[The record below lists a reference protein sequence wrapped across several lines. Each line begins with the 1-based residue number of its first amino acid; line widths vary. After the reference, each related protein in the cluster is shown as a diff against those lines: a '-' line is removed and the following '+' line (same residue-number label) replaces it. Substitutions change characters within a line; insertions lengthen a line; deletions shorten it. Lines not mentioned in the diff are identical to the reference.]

1 MKGLL
6 KFIGTLG
13 LLYGVSSG
21 MAARAQE
28 TGAREDT
35 TQVRTIPLWGHVKD
49 GFTYA
54 ALHGTF
60 VTLMRED
67 STVVDTMHVQCFNP
81 GTPQEDTYYK
91 FDVPARWAR
100 YIIKAEHPDYYP
112 EYVDCTVR
120 YVARNPY
127 VDARYHEMRR
137 RPYASFADRSLG
149 EVVVKATKIRVAYRG
164 DTVVYNAD
172 AFNLSE
178 GAMLNEL
185 VRQLPGAELKPNGE
199 IYVNGRK
206 VDYLTL
212 NGTDFF
218 KGDNRKMLDNL
229 PAFTVQQVKV
239 YDKTTDRSEFLGYDT
254 EKKAYVMDVSLK
266 REYNTGY
273 MANVAAGGGT
283 DSRYAGRAFGLRYSD
298 RSRVTLFGGMNN
310 TNVYNDRPGEN
321 GEWPEESL
329 TNGEFVTRQA
339 GGEFFWQNKAKGIEN
354 NLTANAEWSDR
365 DVNRKSA
372 TEAYLPQGNRY
383 TRSSS
388 LQDVDYMGVNANN
401 WLTWKTKDHLLTVH
415 SYVGYDRT
423 DTHGYARDAA
433 FDADPSAVGGI
444 DEVLDSAF
452 LLPSSGSARMRWLNR
467 SSTRSLF
474 EEWKYNVGHDM
485 MWDAKLPWGD
495 NLQLRFTGSLSRT
508 ENDRFEHYLLDYAS
522 SRSEADRRNRYD
534 RGRRRN
540 YYYQPSAE
548 YTFNFPNDWHFL
560 TYYIYKQDYR
570 SDSSPRY
577 RLDSLAGWEVGA
589 ARHLG
594 ELPSARELSAAL
606 DVPNSYYRH
615 DLSRVHT
622 LGLRTFYS
630 RRTEDKYV
638 WFNFHLPF
646 TQSKEDMRYRR
657 EAIDAGLQR
666 RVFRVQP
673 DFTYLVYWFG
683 GTRYFRTFMVN
694 ADMALG
700 TPDLVNRLS
709 VRDASDPL
717 HVRVG
722 NPYLQNS
729 WRYNFRT
736 GFLHRSPEKKWFTQV
751 NVNAWLGV
759 NDVAQGFSYNSE
771 TGVYTYRPQ
780 NVDGNRGVNGSLAFQ
795 KEGMAEYWNVGANLN
810 YDFHRSVDLSSVE
823 GMTESVLSK
832 VHNHET
838 KACLST
844 GYQRGSLTLN
854 VGCDATYR
862 HADGSRADFNTVD
875 AFDFRYGLLGEYTM
889 PWKIHLST
897 RLNMYSRRGYDEAA
911 MNTDY
916 LIWNASL
923 SRSFLKDRL
932 MVKVEGVDLLRQMRS
947 VYMDVNVQGKT
958 ETYYN
963 IVKGYYMLT
972 LGWKLTRNPKKR
984 E

>member
-35 TQVRTIPLWGHVKD
+35 AQVRTIPLWGHVKD
-49 GFTYA
+49 GFTYT

-67 STVVDTMHVQCFNP
+67 STVVDTMHVQCFNS

-91 FDVPARWAR
+91 FDVPARRAR

-127 VDARYHEMRR
+127 VDARHHEMRR

-218 KGDNRKMLDNL
+218 KGENRKMLDNL

-273 MANVAAGGGT
+273 MANVAVGGGT

-401 WLTWKTKDHLLTVH
+401 
-415 SYVGYDRT
+415 
-423 DTHGYARDAA
+423 
-433 FDADPSAVGGI
+433 
-444 DEVLDSAF
+444 
-452 LLPSSGSARMRWLNR
+452 
-467 SSTRSLF
+467 
-474 EEWKYNVGHDM
+474 
-485 MWDAKLPWGD
+485 
-495 NLQLRFTGSLSRT
+495 
-508 ENDRFEHYLLDYAS
+508 
-522 SRSEADRRNRYD
+522 
-534 RGRRRN
+534 
-540 YYYQPSAE
+540 
-548 YTFNFPNDWHFL
+548 
-560 TYYIYKQDYR
+560 
-570 SDSSPRY
+570 
-577 RLDSLAGWEVGA
+577 
-589 ARHLG
+589 
-594 ELPSARELSAAL
+594 
-606 DVPNSYYRH
+606 
-615 DLSRVHT
+615 
-622 LGLRTFYS
+622 
-630 RRTEDKYV
+630 
-638 WFNFHLPF
+638 
-646 TQSKEDMRYRR
+646 
-657 EAIDAGLQR
+657 
-666 RVFRVQP
+666 
-673 DFTYLVYWFG
+673 
-683 GTRYFRTFMVN
+683 
-694 ADMALG
+694 
-700 TPDLVNRLS
+700 
-709 VRDASDPL
+709 
-717 HVRVG
+717 
-722 NPYLQNS
+722 
-729 WRYNFRT
+729 
-736 GFLHRSPEKKWFTQV
+736 
-751 NVNAWLGV
+751 
-759 NDVAQGFSYNSE
+759 
-771 TGVYTYRPQ
+771 
-780 NVDGNRGVNGSLAFQ
+780 
-795 KEGMAEYWNVGANLN
+795 
-810 YDFHRSVDLSSVE
+810 
-823 GMTESVLSK
+823 
-832 VHNHET
+832 
-838 KACLST
+838 
-844 GYQRGSLTLN
+844 
-854 VGCDATYR
+854 
-862 HADGSRADFNTVD
+862 
-875 AFDFRYGLLGEYTM
+875 
-889 PWKIHLST
+889 
-897 RLNMYSRRGYDEAA
+897 
-911 MNTDY
+911 
-916 LIWNASL
+916 
-923 SRSFLKDRL
+923 
-932 MVKVEGVDLLRQMRS
+932 
-947 VYMDVNVQGKT
+947 
-958 ETYYN
+958 
-963 IVKGYYMLT
+963 
-972 LGWKLTRNPKKR
+972 
-984 E
+984 

>member
-1 MKGLL
+1 
-6 KFIGTLG
+6 
-13 LLYGVSSG
+13 
-21 MAARAQE
+21 MAARVQE

-35 TQVRTIPLWGHVKD
+35 AQVRTIPLWGHVKD
-49 GFTYA
+49 GFTYT

-67 STVVDTMHVQCFNP
+67 STVVDTMHVQCFNS

-91 FDVPARWAR
+91 FDVPARRAR

-112 EYVDCTVR
+112 EYVDCAVR

-127 VDARYHEMRR
+127 VDARHHEMRR

-354 NLTANAEWSDR
+354 SLTANAEWGDR

-433 FDADPSAVGGI
+433 FDSDPSAVGGI

-474 EEWKYNVGHDM
+474 E
-485 MWDAKLPWGD
+485 
-495 NLQLRFTGSLSRT
+495 
-508 ENDRFEHYLLDYAS
+508 
-522 SRSEADRRNRYD
+522 
-534 RGRRRN
+534 
-540 YYYQPSAE
+540 
-548 YTFNFPNDWHFL
+548 
-560 TYYIYKQDYR
+560 
-570 SDSSPRY
+570 
-577 RLDSLAGWEVGA
+577 
-589 ARHLG
+589 
-594 ELPSARELSAAL
+594 
-606 DVPNSYYRH
+606 
-615 DLSRVHT
+615 
-622 LGLRTFYS
+622 
-630 RRTEDKYV
+630 
-638 WFNFHLPF
+638 
-646 TQSKEDMRYRR
+646 
-657 EAIDAGLQR
+657 
-666 RVFRVQP
+666 
-673 DFTYLVYWFG
+673 
-683 GTRYFRTFMVN
+683 
-694 ADMALG
+694 
-700 TPDLVNRLS
+700 
-709 VRDASDPL
+709 
-717 HVRVG
+717 
-722 NPYLQNS
+722 
-729 WRYNFRT
+729 
-736 GFLHRSPEKKWFTQV
+736 
-751 NVNAWLGV
+751 
-759 NDVAQGFSYNSE
+759 
-771 TGVYTYRPQ
+771 
-780 NVDGNRGVNGSLAFQ
+780 
-795 KEGMAEYWNVGANLN
+795 
-810 YDFHRSVDLSSVE
+810 
-823 GMTESVLSK
+823 
-832 VHNHET
+832 
-838 KACLST
+838 
-844 GYQRGSLTLN
+844 
-854 VGCDATYR
+854 
-862 HADGSRADFNTVD
+862 
-875 AFDFRYGLLGEYTM
+875 
-889 PWKIHLST
+889 
-897 RLNMYSRRGYDEAA
+897 
-911 MNTDY
+911 
-916 LIWNASL
+916 
-923 SRSFLKDRL
+923 
-932 MVKVEGVDLLRQMRS
+932 
-947 VYMDVNVQGKT
+947 
-958 ETYYN
+958 
-963 IVKGYYMLT
+963 
-972 LGWKLTRNPKKR
+972 
-984 E
+984 

>member
-1 MKGLL
+1 M
-6 KFIGTLG
+6 
-13 LLYGVSSG
+13 
-21 MAARAQE
+21 
-28 TGAREDT
+28 
-35 TQVRTIPLWGHVKD
+35 
-49 GFTYA
+49 
-54 ALHGTF
+54 
-60 VTLMRED
+60 
-67 STVVDTMHVQCFNP
+67 
-81 GTPQEDTYYK
+81 
-91 FDVPARWAR
+91 
-100 YIIKAEHPDYYP
+100 
-112 EYVDCTVR
+112 R

-127 VDARYHEMRR
+127 VDVRHHEMRR
-137 RPYASFADRSLG
+137 RPYAWFADRSLG

-218 KGDNRKMLDNL
+218 KGENRKMLDNL

-273 MANVAAGGGT
+273 MANVAVGGGT

-354 NLTANAEWSDR
+354 SLTANAEWSDR

-401 WLTWKTKDHLLTVH
+401 WLTWKAKDHLLTVH

-452 LLPSSGSARMRWLNR
+452 LLLSSGSARMHWLNR

-495 NLQLRFTGSLSRT
+495 NLRLRFTGSLSRT
-508 ENDRFEHYLLDYAS
+508 ENDRFEHYLVDYAS
-522 SRSEADRRNRYD
+522 SGSEADRRNRYD

-577 RLDSLAGWEVGA
+577 RLDSLAG
-589 ARHLG
+589 
-594 ELPSARELSAAL
+594 
-606 DVPNSYYRH
+606 
-615 DLSRVHT
+615 
-622 LGLRTFYS
+622 
-630 RRTEDKYV
+630 
-638 WFNFHLPF
+638 
-646 TQSKEDMRYRR
+646 
-657 EAIDAGLQR
+657 
-666 RVFRVQP
+666 
-673 DFTYLVYWFG
+673 
-683 GTRYFRTFMVN
+683 
-694 ADMALG
+694 
-700 TPDLVNRLS
+700 
-709 VRDASDPL
+709 
-717 HVRVG
+717 
-722 NPYLQNS
+722 
-729 WRYNFRT
+729 
-736 GFLHRSPEKKWFTQV
+736 
-751 NVNAWLGV
+751 
-759 NDVAQGFSYNSE
+759 
-771 TGVYTYRPQ
+771 
-780 NVDGNRGVNGSLAFQ
+780 
-795 KEGMAEYWNVGANLN
+795 
-810 YDFHRSVDLSSVE
+810 
-823 GMTESVLSK
+823 
-832 VHNHET
+832 
-838 KACLST
+838 
-844 GYQRGSLTLN
+844 
-854 VGCDATYR
+854 
-862 HADGSRADFNTVD
+862 
-875 AFDFRYGLLGEYTM
+875 
-889 PWKIHLST
+889 
-897 RLNMYSRRGYDEAA
+897 
-911 MNTDY
+911 
-916 LIWNASL
+916 
-923 SRSFLKDRL
+923 
-932 MVKVEGVDLLRQMRS
+932 
-947 VYMDVNVQGKT
+947 
-958 ETYYN
+958 
-963 IVKGYYMLT
+963 
-972 LGWKLTRNPKKR
+972 
-984 E
+984 

>member
-1 MKGLL
+1 M
-6 KFIGTLG
+6 
-13 LLYGVSSG
+13 
-21 MAARAQE
+21 
-28 TGAREDT
+28 GA
-35 TQVRTIPLWGHVKD
+35 V
-49 GFTYA
+49 
-54 ALHGTF
+54 
-60 VTLMRED
+60 
-67 STVVDTMHVQCFNP
+67 
-81 GTPQEDTYYK
+81 
-91 FDVPARWAR
+91 
-100 YIIKAEHPDYYP
+100 
-112 EYVDCTVR
+112 
-120 YVARNPY
+120 
-127 VDARYHEMRR
+127 
-137 RPYASFADRSLG
+137 
-149 EVVVKATKIRVAYRG
+149 
-164 DTVVYNAD
+164 
-172 AFNLSE
+172 
-178 GAMLNEL
+178 
-185 VRQLPGAELKPNGE
+185 
-199 IYVNGRK
+199 
-206 VDYLTL
+206 
-212 NGTDFF
+212 
-218 KGDNRKMLDNL
+218 
-229 PAFTVQQVKV
+229 
-239 YDKTTDRSEFLGYDT
+239 
-254 EKKAYVMDVSLK
+254 
-266 REYNTGY
+266 
-273 MANVAAGGGT
+273 
-283 DSRYAGRAFGLRYSD
+283 
-298 RSRVTLFGGMNN
+298 
-310 TNVYNDRPGEN
+310 
-321 GEWPEESL
+321 
-329 TNGEFVTRQA
+329 
-339 GGEFFWQNKAKGIEN
+339 
-354 NLTANAEWSDR
+354 
-365 DVNRKSA
+365 
-372 TEAYLPQGNRY
+372 
-383 TRSSS
+383 
-388 LQDVDYMGVNANN
+388 
-401 WLTWKTKDHLLTVH
+401 
-415 SYVGYDRT
+415 
-423 DTHGYARDAA
+423 
-433 FDADPSAVGGI
+433 
-444 DEVLDSAF
+444 
-452 LLPSSGSARMRWLNR
+452 
-467 SSTRSLF
+467 
-474 EEWKYNVGHDM
+474 
-485 MWDAKLPWGD
+485 
-495 NLQLRFTGSLSRT
+495 
-508 ENDRFEHYLLDYAS
+508 
-522 SRSEADRRNRYD
+522 
-534 RGRRRN
+534 
-540 YYYQPSAE
+540 
-548 YTFNFPNDWHFL
+548 
-560 TYYIYKQDYR
+560 
-570 SDSSPRY
+570 
-577 RLDSLAGWEVGA
+577 
-589 ARHLG
+589 RHLG

-646 TQSKEDMRYRR
+646 TQSKEDMHYRR

-722 NPYLQNS
+722 NPDLQNS

-736 GFLHRSPEKKWFTQV
+736 EFLHRSPEKKWFTQV

>member
-49 GFTYA
+49 GFTYT

-67 STVVDTMHVQCFNP
+67 STVVDTMHVQCFNS

-91 FDVPARWAR
+91 FDVPARRAR

-423 DTHGYARDAA
+423 DTRGYARDAA

-694 ADMALG
+694 ADMALA

-736 GFLHRSPEKKWFTQV
+736 EFLHRSPEKKWFTQV

-795 KEGMAEYWNVGANLN
+795 KEGMAEYWNVGAQLN

-838 KACLST
+838 KAYLAT

-889 PWKIHLST
+889 PWKIRLST

>member
-21 MAARAQE
+21 MAARVQE

-35 TQVRTIPLWGHVKD
+35 AQVRTIPLWGHVKD
-49 GFTYA
+49 GFTYT

-67 STVVDTMHVQCFNP
+67 STVVDTMHVQCFNS

-91 FDVPARWAR
+91 FDVPARRAR

-112 EYVDCTVR
+112 EYVDCAVR

-127 VDARYHEMRR
+127 VDARHHEMRR

-354 NLTANAEWSDR
+354 SLTANAEWGDR

-433 FDADPSAVGGI
+433 FDSDPSAVGGI

-508 ENDRFEHYLLDYAS
+508 ENDRFEHYLVDYAS
-522 SRSEADRRNRYD
+522 SGSEADRRNRYD

-589 ARHLG
+589 DRHLG

-722 NPYLQNS
+722 NPDLQNS

-736 GFLHRSPEKKWFTQV
+736 EFLHRSPEKKWFTQV

>member
-21 MAARAQE
+21 MAARVQE

-35 TQVRTIPLWGHVKD
+35 AQVRTIPLWGHVKD
-49 GFTYA
+49 GFTYT

-67 STVVDTMHVQCFNP
+67 STVVDTMHVQCFNS

-91 FDVPARWAR
+91 FDVPARRAR

-112 EYVDCTVR
+112 EYVDCAVR

-127 VDARYHEMRR
+127 VDARHHEMRR

-354 NLTANAEWSDR
+354 SLTANAEWGDR

-433 FDADPSAVGGI
+433 FDSDPSAVGGI

-508 ENDRFEHYLLDYAS
+508 ENDRFEHYLVDYAS
-522 SRSEADRRNRYD
+522 SGSEADRRNRYD

-589 ARHLG
+589 DRHLG

>member
-21 MAARAQE
+21 MAARVQE

-35 TQVRTIPLWGHVKD
+35 AQVRTIPLWGHVKD
-49 GFTYA
+49 GFTYT

-67 STVVDTMHVQCFNP
+67 STVVDTMHVQCFNS

-91 FDVPARWAR
+91 FDVPARRAR

-112 EYVDCTVR
+112 EYVDCAVR

-127 VDARYHEMRR
+127 VDARHHEMRR

-354 NLTANAEWSDR
+354 SLTANAEWGDR

-433 FDADPSAVGGI
+433 FDSDPSAVGGI

-508 ENDRFEHYLLDYAS
+508 ENDRFEHYLVDYAS
-522 SRSEADRRNRYD
+522 SGSEADRRNRYD

-589 ARHLG
+589 DRHLG

-897 RLNMYSRRGYDEAA
+897 RLNMYSRRGYDEAV

>member
-6 KFIGTLG
+6 KFIGILG

-49 GFTYA
+49 GFTYT

-91 FDVPARWAR
+91 FDVPARRAR

-127 VDARYHEMRR
+127 VDARHHEMRR

-329 TNGEFVTRQA
+329 TNGEFVTRQV
-339 GGEFFWQNKAKGIEN
+339 GGEFFWQNKAKGIED

-522 SRSEADRRNRYD
+522 SGSGADRRNRYD

-577 RLDSLAGWEVGA
+577 RLDSLAGWEMGA

-594 ELPSARELSAAL
+594 ELPSSRELSAAL

-838 KACLST
+838 KAYLST

-889 PWKIHLST
+889 PWKIRLST

>member
-1 MKGLL
+1 
-6 KFIGTLG
+6 
-13 LLYGVSSG
+13 

-49 GFTYA
+49 GFTYT

-91 FDVPARWAR
+91 FDVPARRAR

-112 EYVDCTVR
+112 EYVDCAVR

-127 VDARYHEMRR
+127 VDARHHEMRR

-452 LLPSSGSARMRWLNR
+452 LLPSSESARMRWLNR

-522 SRSEADRRNRYD
+522 SGSEADRRNRYD

-577 RLDSLAGWEVGA
+577 RLDSLAGWEAGA

-889 PWKIHLST
+889 PWKIRLST

>member
-1 MKGLL
+1 M
-6 KFIGTLG
+6 
-13 LLYGVSSG
+13 YGVSSG

-49 GFTYA
+49 GFTYT

-67 STVVDTMHVQCFNP
+67 STVVDTMHVQCFNS

-91 FDVPARWAR
+91 FDVPARRAR

-127 VDARYHEMRR
+127 VDARHHEMRR

-522 SRSEADRRNRYD
+522 SGSEADRRNRYD

-594 ELPSARELSAAL
+594 ELPSSRELSAAL

-657 EAIDAGLQR
+657 EEIDAGLQR

-722 NPYLQNS
+722 NPDLQNS

-736 GFLHRSPEKKWFTQV
+736 GFLHRNPEKKWFTQV

>member
-1 MKGLL
+1 
-6 KFIGTLG
+6 
-13 LLYGVSSG
+13 

-35 TQVRTIPLWGHVKD
+35 PQVRTISLWGHVKD

-91 FDVPARWAR
+91 FDVPARRAR

-112 EYVDCTVR
+112 EYVDCAVR

-127 VDARYHEMRR
+127 VDARHHEMRR
-137 RPYASFADRSLG
+137 RPYASFADRNLG

-283 DSRYAGRAFGLRYSD
+283 DSHYAGRAFGLRYSD

-401 WLTWKTKDHLLTVH
+401 WLTWKAKDHLLTVH

-467 SSTRSLF
+467 SSTRSFF

-495 NLQLRFTGSLSRT
+495 NLRLRFTGSLSRT

-522 SRSEADRRNRYD
+522 SGSEADRRNRYD

-657 EAIDAGLQR
+657 EEIDAGLQR

-722 NPYLQNS
+722 NPDLQNS

-897 RLNMYSRRGYDEAA
+897 RLNMYSRRGYDEAV

>member
-1 MKGLL
+1 
-6 KFIGTLG
+6 
-13 LLYGVSSG
+13 

-35 TQVRTIPLWGHVKD
+35 TQVRTISLWGHVKD

-91 FDVPARWAR
+91 FDVPARRAR

-127 VDARYHEMRR
+127 VDARHHEMRR

-283 DSRYAGRAFGLRYSD
+283 DSHYAGRAFGLRYSD

-354 NLTANAEWSDR
+354 SLTANAEWSDR

-423 DTHGYARDAA
+423 DTRGYARDAA

-467 SSTRSLF
+467 YSTRSLF
-474 EEWKYNVGHDM
+474 EGWEYNVGHDM
-485 MWDAKLPWGD
+485 MWDTKLPWGD
-495 NLQLRFTGSLSRT
+495 NLRLRFTGSLSRT

-522 SRSEADRRNRYD
+522 SGSGADRCNRYD

-657 EAIDAGLQR
+657 EEIDAGLQR

-722 NPYLQNS
+722 NPDLQNS

-897 RLNMYSRRGYDEAA
+897 RLNMYSRRGYDEAV

>member
-49 GFTYA
+49 GFTYT

-67 STVVDTMHVQCFNP
+67 STVVDTMHVQCFNS

-91 FDVPARWAR
+91 FDVPARRAR

-112 EYVDCTVR
+112 EYVDCAVR

-127 VDARYHEMRR
+127 VDARHHEMRR

-365 DVNRKSA
+365 GVNRKSA

-433 FDADPSAVGGI
+433 FDTDPSAVGGI

-495 NLQLRFTGSLSRT
+495 NLRLSFIGSFSRT
-508 ENDRFEHYLLDYAS
+508 ENDRFEYYLLDYAS
-522 SRSEADRRNRYD
+522 SEAEADRRNRYD

-540 YYYQPSAE
+540 YYYQPLAE

-594 ELPSARELSAAL
+594 ELPSSRELSAAL

-646 TQSKEDMRYRR
+646 TQLKEDMHYRR

-722 NPYLQNS
+722 NPDLQNS

-736 GFLHRSPEKKWFTQV
+736 EFLHRSPEKKWFTQV

-780 NVDGNRGVNGSLAFQ
+780 NVDGNRGVNGSLAFL
-795 KEGMAEYWNVGANLN
+795 KEGMGEYWNVGAQLN

-838 KACLST
+838 KAYLAT

-889 PWKIHLST
+889 PWKIRLST
-897 RLNMYSRRGYDEAA
+897 RLNMYSRRGYDEVA

>member
-49 GFTYA
+49 GFTYT

-67 STVVDTMHVQCFNP
+67 STVVDTMHVQCFNS

-91 FDVPARWAR
+91 FDVPARRAR

-273 MANVAAGGGT
+273 MANVAVGGGT

-423 DTHGYARDAA
+423 DTRGYARDAA

-694 ADMALG
+694 ADMALA

-736 GFLHRSPEKKWFTQV
+736 EFLHRSPEKKWFTQV

-795 KEGMAEYWNVGANLN
+795 KEGMAEYWNVGAQLN

-823 GMTESVLSK
+823 GMTESVFSK

-838 KACLST
+838 KAYLAT

>member
-21 MAARAQE
+21 MAARVQE

-35 TQVRTIPLWGHVKD
+35 AQVRTIPLWGHVKD
-49 GFTYA
+49 GFTYT

-67 STVVDTMHVQCFNP
+67 STVVDTMHVQCFNS

-91 FDVPARWAR
+91 FDVPARRAR

-112 EYVDCTVR
+112 EYVDCAVR

-127 VDARYHEMRR
+127 VDARHHEMRR

-354 NLTANAEWSDR
+354 SLTANAEWGDR

-433 FDADPSAVGGI
+433 FDSDPSAVGGI

-508 ENDRFEHYLLDYAS
+508 ENDRFEHYLVDYAS
-522 SRSEADRRNRYD
+522 SGSEADRRNRYD

-589 ARHLG
+589 DRHLG

-838 KACLST
+838 KAYLST

-897 RLNMYSRRGYDEAA
+897 RLNMYSRRGYDEAV

>member
-1 MKGLL
+1 
-6 KFIGTLG
+6 
-13 LLYGVSSG
+13 

-49 GFTYA
+49 GFTYT

-91 FDVPARWAR
+91 FDVPARRAR

-112 EYVDCTVR
+112 EYVDCAVR

-127 VDARYHEMRR
+127 VDARHHEMRR

-283 DSRYAGRAFGLRYSD
+283 DGRYAGRAFGLRYSD

-401 WLTWKTKDHLLTVH
+401 WLTWKAKDHLLTVH

-452 LLPSSGSARMRWLNR
+452 LLLSSGSARMHWLNR

-495 NLQLRFTGSLSRT
+495 NLRLRFTGSLSRT

-522 SRSEADRRNRYD
+522 SGSEADRRNRYD

-589 ARHLG
+589 DRHLG

>member
-67 STVVDTMHVQCFNP
+67 STVVDTMHVQCFNS

-91 FDVPARWAR
+91 FDVPARRAR

-112 EYVDCTVR
+112 EYVDCAVR

-127 VDARYHEMRR
+127 VDARHHEMRR
-137 RPYASFADRSLG
+137 RPYASFADRNLG

-273 MANVAAGGGT
+273 MANVAVGGGT

-329 TNGEFVTRQA
+329 TNGEFVTRQV

-401 WLTWKTKDHLLTVH
+401 WLTWKTKDHLFTVH

-423 DTHGYARDAA
+423 DTRGYARDAA

-467 SSTRSLF
+467 YSTRSLF
-474 EEWKYNVGHDM
+474 EGWEYNVGHDM

-495 NLQLRFTGSLSRT
+495 NLRLRFTGSLSRT

-522 SRSEADRRNRYD
+522 SGSGADRCNRYD

-589 ARHLG
+589 AWHLG

-657 EAIDAGLQR
+657 EEIDAGLQR

-736 GFLHRSPEKKWFTQV
+736 EFLHRSPEKKWFTQV

-795 KEGMAEYWNVGANLN
+795 KEGMAEYWNVEANLN

-838 KACLST
+838 KAYLST

>member
-21 MAARAQE
+21 MAARVQE

-35 TQVRTIPLWGHVKD
+35 AQVRTIPLWGHVKD
-49 GFTYA
+49 GFTYT

-67 STVVDTMHVQCFNP
+67 STVVDTMHVQCFNS

-91 FDVPARWAR
+91 FDVPARRAR

-112 EYVDCTVR
+112 EYVDCAVR

-127 VDARYHEMRR
+127 VDARHHEMRR

-354 NLTANAEWSDR
+354 SLTANAEWGDR

-433 FDADPSAVGGI
+433 FDSDPSAVGGI

-508 ENDRFEHYLLDYAS
+508 ENDRFEHYLVDYAS
-522 SRSEADRRNRYD
+522 SGSEADRRNRYD

-589 ARHLG
+589 DRHLG

-947 VYMDVNVQGKT
+947 VYMDVKVQGKT

>member
-1 MKGLL
+1 
-6 KFIGTLG
+6 
-13 LLYGVSSG
+13 

-35 TQVRTIPLWGHVKD
+35 AQVRTIPLWGHVKD

-91 FDVPARWAR
+91 FDVPARRAR

-112 EYVDCTVR
+112 EYVDCAVR

-127 VDARYHEMRR
+127 VDARHHEMRR

-423 DTHGYARDAA
+423 DTRGDDRDAA

-606 DVPNSYYRH
+606 DVPNGYYRH

-838 KACLST
+838 KAYLST

>member
-1 MKGLL
+1 MEGFLKAIWVWGLL
-6 KFIGTLG
+6 LG
-13 LLYGVSSG
+13 LSSG
-21 MAARAQE
+21 AVAQARQE
-28 TGAREDT
+28 VAKEDT
-35 TQVRTIPLWGHVKD
+35 VKSRTIALWGHVKD

-67 STVVDTMHVQCFNP
+67 STVVDTMHVQCFDP
-81 GTPQEDTYYK
+81 GTPQEDTYYR
-91 FDVPARWAR
+91 FNVPPRRAR

-120 YVARNPY
+120 YVARNSY
-127 VDARYHEMRR
+127 VDARHHEMHRR
-137 RPYASFADRSLG
+137 QRSSFADRSLG
-149 EVVVKATKIRVAYRG
+149 EVVVKATKIRMAYRG

-178 GAMLNEL
+178 GAMLDEL

-254 EKKAYVMDVSLK
+254 EKKDYVMDVSLK

-283 DSRYAGRAFGLRYSD
+283 DSRYAGRAFGMRYSD

-310 TNVYNDRPGEN
+310 TNARYDRPGEN

-329 TNGEFVTRQA
+329 ANGEFVTRQA
-339 GGEFFWQNKAKGIEN
+339 GGEFFWQNKARGIEN
-354 NLTANAEWSDR
+354 NLTANAEWSDQL
-365 DVNRKSA
+365 VNRKSA

-388 LQDVDYMGVNANN
+388 LHDADYMAVNANN
-401 WLTWKTKDHLLTVH
+401 WLKWKTKDHLLTLH
-415 SYVGYDRT
+415 SYMGYDRT
-423 DTHGYARDAA
+423 DSRGDDRDAA
-433 FDADPSAVGGI
+433 FDVDPSAMGGI
-444 DEVLDSAF
+444 DAVLDSAF

-467 SSTRSLF
+467 TSTQSLSK
-474 EEWKYNVGHDM
+474 EWKYNLGHDM

-495 NLQLRFTGSLSRT
+495 NLQLRFIGSLSHT
-508 ENDRFEHYLLDYAS
+508 ENDRFEHYRLDYAS
-522 SRSEADRRNRYD
+522 PDAGDDHRNRYD
-534 RGRRRN
+534 RGRQHN

-548 YTFNFPNDWHFL
+548 YTFNFPNNWHFL

-577 RLDSLAGWEVGA
+577 RLDSLAGLGVEA
-589 ARHLG
+589 ARYLG

-606 DVPNSYYRH
+606 DVPNSYDRH
-615 DLSRVHT
+615 DLSRMHQ
-622 LGLRTFYS
+622 LGLRAFYS
-630 RRTEDKYV
+630 LQTEEKLV
-638 WFNFHLPF
+638 WFNFHLPLMK
-646 TQSKEDMRYRR
+646 SDEEVRYRQ
-657 EAIDAGLQR
+657 AVVDTCLQR
-666 RVFRVQP
+666 RMLRVQP
-673 DFTYLVYWFG
+673 DFTYTVNWYG
-683 GTRYFRTFMVN
+683 GTKYFRAFVLH
-694 ADMALG
+694 ADMGL
-700 TPDLVNRLS
+700 TPPDLVNRLS
-709 VRDASDPL
+709 VCDASDPL
-717 HVRVG
+717 HIRMG
-722 NPYLQNS
+722 NPDLKNS
-729 WRYNFRT
+729 WRYKFLT
-736 GFLHRSPEKKWFTQV
+736 GFLHRSPEKKWFTEV
-751 NVNAWLGV
+751 SMNAWIGV
-759 NDVAQGFSYNSE
+759 NDVAQGFTYNPF

-780 NVDGNRGVNGSLAFQ
+780 NVNGNRGIHVRVKFQ
-795 KEGMAEYWNVGANLN
+795 KEGMAQYWSMEGDLN

-838 KACLST
+838 KAYLAT

-862 HADGSRADFNTVD
+862 HADGNRLDFNTVD

-947 VYMDVNVQGKT
+947 VFMDVNVQGKT

>member
-1 MKGLL
+1 
-6 KFIGTLG
+6 
-13 LLYGVSSG
+13 

-91 FDVPARWAR
+91 FDVPARRAR

-112 EYVDCTVR
+112 EYVDCAVR

-127 VDARYHEMRR
+127 VDARHHEMRR

-646 TQSKEDMRYRR
+646 TQSKEDMHYRR

-722 NPYLQNS
+722 NPDLQNS

-736 GFLHRSPEKKWFTQV
+736 EFLHRSPEKKWFTQV

-780 NVDGNRGVNGSLAFQ
+780 NVDGNRGVNGSLAFL
-795 KEGMAEYWNVGANLN
+795 KEGMGEYWNVGAQLN

-823 GMTESVLSK
+823 G
-832 VHNHET
+832 
-838 KACLST
+838 
-844 GYQRGSLTLN
+844 RGSLTLN

-889 PWKIHLST
+889 PWKIRLST

>member
-35 TQVRTIPLWGHVKD
+35 AQVRTIPLWGHVKD

-67 STVVDTMHVQCFNP
+67 STVVDTMHVQCFNS

-91 FDVPARWAR
+91 FDVPARRAR

-127 VDARYHEMRR
+127 VDARHHEMRR

-273 MANVAAGGGT
+273 MANVAVGGGT

-423 DTHGYARDAA
+423 DTRGDDRDAA

-722 NPYLQNS
+722 NPDLQNS

-838 KACLST
+838 KAYLST

>member
-1 MKGLL
+1 
-6 KFIGTLG
+6 
-13 LLYGVSSG
+13 

-49 GFTYA
+49 GFTYT

-67 STVVDTMHVQCFNP
+67 STVVDTMHVQCFNS

-91 FDVPARWAR
+91 FDVPARRAR

-127 VDARYHEMRR
+127 VDARHHEMRR

-522 SRSEADRRNRYD
+522 SGSEADRRNRYD

-594 ELPSARELSAAL
+594 ELPSSRELSAAL

-657 EAIDAGLQR
+657 EEIDAGLQR

-722 NPYLQNS
+722 NPDLQNS

-736 GFLHRSPEKKWFTQV
+736 GFLHRNPEKKWFTQV

>member
-21 MAARAQE
+21 MAARVQE

-35 TQVRTIPLWGHVKD
+35 AQVRTIPLWGHVKD
-49 GFTYA
+49 GFTYT

-67 STVVDTMHVQCFNP
+67 STVVDTMHVQCFNS

-91 FDVPARWAR
+91 FDVPARRAR

-112 EYVDCTVR
+112 EYVDCAVR

-127 VDARYHEMRR
+127 VDARHHEMRR

-354 NLTANAEWSDR
+354 SLTANAEWGDR

-433 FDADPSAVGGI
+433 FDSDPSAVGGI

-508 ENDRFEHYLLDYAS
+508 ENDRFEHYLVDYAS
-522 SRSEADRRNRYD
+522 SGSEADRRNRYD

-589 ARHLG
+589 DRHLG

-729 WRYNFRT
+729 WQYNFRT

>member
-67 STVVDTMHVQCFNP
+67 STVVDTMHVQCFNS

-91 FDVPARWAR
+91 FDVPARRAR

-112 EYVDCTVR
+112 EYVDCAVR

-127 VDARYHEMRR
+127 VDARHHEMRR

-283 DSRYAGRAFGLRYSD
+283 DGRYAGRAFGLRYSD

-401 WLTWKTKDHLLTVH
+401 WLTWKAKDHLLTVH

-452 LLPSSGSARMRWLNR
+452 LLLSSGSARMHWLNR

-495 NLQLRFTGSLSRT
+495 NLRLRFTGSLSRT

-522 SRSEADRRNRYD
+522 SGSEADRRNRYD

-630 RRTEDKYV
+630 LRTEDKYV

-657 EAIDAGLQR
+657 EEIDAGLQR

-810 YDFHRSVDLSSVE
+810 YDFHCSVDLSSVE

>member
-1 MKGLL
+1 
-6 KFIGTLG
+6 
-13 LLYGVSSG
+13 

-91 FDVPARWAR
+91 FDVPARRAR

-329 TNGEFVTRQA
+329 TNGEFVTRQV

-354 NLTANAEWSDR
+354 SLTANAEWSDR

-423 DTHGYARDAA
+423 DTRGYARDAA

-534 RGRRRN
+534 RGRRHN

-657 EAIDAGLQR
+657 EEIDAGLQR

-736 GFLHRSPEKKWFTQV
+736 EFLHRSPEKKWFTQV

-780 NVDGNRGVNGSLAFQ
+780 NVDGNRGVNGSLAFL
-795 KEGMAEYWNVGANLN
+795 KEGMGEYWNVGAQLN

-832 VHNHET
+832 VHNHEM
-838 KACLST
+838 KAYLAT

>member
-67 STVVDTMHVQCFNP
+67 STVVDTMHVQCFNS

-91 FDVPARWAR
+91 FDVPARRAR

-112 EYVDCTVR
+112 EYVDCAVR

-127 VDARYHEMRR
+127 VDARHHEMRR

-218 KGDNRKMLDNL
+218 KGENRKMLDNL

-273 MANVAAGGGT
+273 MANVAVGGGT

-423 DTHGYARDAA
+423 DTRGYARDAA

-452 LLPSSGSARMRWLNR
+452 LLPSSGSARMHWLNR

-522 SRSEADRRNRYD
+522 SGSEADRRNRYD

-577 RLDSLAGWEVGA
+577 RLDSLAGWEAGA

-657 EAIDAGLQR
+657 EEIDAGLQR

-722 NPYLQNS
+722 NPDLQNS

-736 GFLHRSPEKKWFTQV
+736 GFLHRNPEKKWFTQV

-862 HADGSRADFNTVD
+862 HADGSLADFNTVD

>member
-13 LLYGVSSG
+13 LLYGVSSR

-91 FDVPARWAR
+91 FDVPARRAR

-127 VDARYHEMRR
+127 VDARHHEMRR

-283 DSRYAGRAFGLRYSD
+283 DSRYVGRAFGLRYSD
-298 RSRVTLFGGMNN
+298 RSRVTLFGGVNN

-444 DEVLDSAF
+444 NEVLDSAF

-589 ARHLG
+589 VRHLG

-646 TQSKEDMRYRR
+646 TQSKEDMHYRR
-657 EAIDAGLQR
+657 EEIDAGLQR

-694 ADMALG
+694 ADMALA

-838 KACLST
+838 KAYLST

-889 PWKIHLST
+889 PWKIRLST

>member
-1 MKGLL
+1 
-6 KFIGTLG
+6 
-13 LLYGVSSG
+13 

-35 TQVRTIPLWGHVKD
+35 AQVRTIPLWGHVKD

-67 STVVDTMHVQCFNP
+67 STVVDTMHVQCFNS

-91 FDVPARWAR
+91 FDVPARRAR

-127 VDARYHEMRR
+127 VDARHHEMRR

-273 MANVAAGGGT
+273 MANVAVGGGT

-423 DTHGYARDAA
+423 DTRGDDRDAA

-606 DVPNSYYRH
+606 DVPNGYYRH

-666 RVFRVQP
+666 CVFRVQP

-889 PWKIHLST
+889 PWKIRLST

>member
-1 MKGLL
+1 
-6 KFIGTLG
+6 
-13 LLYGVSSG
+13 
-21 MAARAQE
+21 MAARVQE

-35 TQVRTIPLWGHVKD
+35 AQVRTIPLWGHVKD
-49 GFTYA
+49 GFTYT

-67 STVVDTMHVQCFNP
+67 STVVDTMHVQCFNS

-91 FDVPARWAR
+91 FDVPARRAR

-112 EYVDCTVR
+112 EYVDCAVR

-127 VDARYHEMRR
+127 VDARHHEMRR

-354 NLTANAEWSDR
+354 SLTANAEWGDR

-433 FDADPSAVGGI
+433 FDSDPSAVGGI

-508 ENDRFEHYLLDYAS
+508 ENDRFEHYLVDYAS
-522 SRSEADRRNRYD
+522 SGSEADRRNRYD

-589 ARHLG
+589 DRHLG

-932 MVKVEGVDLLRQMRS
+932 MVKVEGVDLFAPDAFRL
-947 VYMDVNVQGKT
+947 YG
-958 ETYYN
+958 
-963 IVKGYYMLT
+963 
-972 LGWKLTRNPKKR
+972 R
-984 E
+984 ERAGEDRDLL

>member
-1 MKGLL
+1 M
-6 KFIGTLG
+6 
-13 LLYGVSSG
+13 
-21 MAARAQE
+21 
-28 TGAREDT
+28 
-35 TQVRTIPLWGHVKD
+35 
-49 GFTYA
+49 
-54 ALHGTF
+54 
-60 VTLMRED
+60 
-67 STVVDTMHVQCFNP
+67 
-81 GTPQEDTYYK
+81 
-91 FDVPARWAR
+91 
-100 YIIKAEHPDYYP
+100 
-112 EYVDCTVR
+112 
-120 YVARNPY
+120 
-127 VDARYHEMRR
+127 
-137 RPYASFADRSLG
+137 
-149 EVVVKATKIRVAYRG
+149 
-164 DTVVYNAD
+164 
-172 AFNLSE
+172 
-178 GAMLNEL
+178 
-185 VRQLPGAELKPNGE
+185 
-199 IYVNGRK
+199 
-206 VDYLTL
+206 
-212 NGTDFF
+212 
-218 KGDNRKMLDNL
+218 
-229 PAFTVQQVKV
+229 
-239 YDKTTDRSEFLGYDT
+239 
-254 EKKAYVMDVSLK
+254 
-266 REYNTGY
+266 
-273 MANVAAGGGT
+273 
-283 DSRYAGRAFGLRYSD
+283 
-298 RSRVTLFGGMNN
+298 
-310 TNVYNDRPGEN
+310 
-321 GEWPEESL
+321 
-329 TNGEFVTRQA
+329 
-339 GGEFFWQNKAKGIEN
+339 
-354 NLTANAEWSDR
+354 
-365 DVNRKSA
+365 
-372 TEAYLPQGNRY
+372 
-383 TRSSS
+383 
-388 LQDVDYMGVNANN
+388 
-401 WLTWKTKDHLLTVH
+401 
-415 SYVGYDRT
+415 
-423 DTHGYARDAA
+423 
-433 FDADPSAVGGI
+433 
-444 DEVLDSAF
+444 
-452 LLPSSGSARMRWLNR
+452 
-467 SSTRSLF
+467 
-474 EEWKYNVGHDM
+474 
-485 MWDAKLPWGD
+485 
-495 NLQLRFTGSLSRT
+495 
-508 ENDRFEHYLLDYAS
+508 
-522 SRSEADRRNRYD
+522 
-534 RGRRRN
+534 
-540 YYYQPSAE
+540 
-548 YTFNFPNDWHFL
+548 
-560 TYYIYKQDYR
+560 
-570 SDSSPRY
+570 
-577 RLDSLAGWEVGA
+577 GA

-657 EAIDAGLQR
+657 EEIDAGLQR

-722 NPYLQNS
+722 NPDLQNS

-736 GFLHRSPEKKWFTQV
+736 GFLHRNPEKKWFTQV

-862 HADGSRADFNTVD
+862 HADGSLADFNTVD